1 MENLSIADYSGLSGI
16 PIASFTP
23 TSIVELAQYLKAN
36 PEASFRIGAGL
47 SGVSGGAVPMP
58 HEHFINLSKLT
69 NISWFD
75 QRAGVLSCEAGTTMR
90 NLLDFVHEGGWDFP
104 VIPGSLDMATVGG
117 MIACNGGGPLTLK
130 FGKIGNYVLS
140 MDILTASGESII
152 VGGKANKISQG
163 ISDKHLWIG
172 SEGSLGIVTNVLLR
186 CIPKLSSLTY
196 YRIAGDSLGV
206 LIDYV
211 PALLKFDP
219 YILELA
225 SKEALNFT
233 SKVNEHVLW
242 VAFNN
247 DPEIPKIKDLRV
259 CKENESIIAERFGIG
274 HNLQTYKPFI
284 DLDVS
289 FPLKYASKGILE
301 VRQLL
306 EKHHLEHIVFGHAGD
321 GNYHIHLF
329 FNGDEQQWEAIT
341 EAFNAI
347 IIKYEGAFSG
357 EHGIGRIHQHRFN
370 AILPSWN
377 QKVYTALKTCLDPK
391 GQLPSLI

>member
-16 PIASFTP
+16 PLASFSP

-69 NISWFD
+69 KISWLD
-75 QRAGVLSCEAGTTMR
+75 QRAGILSCEAGTTMR
-90 NLLDFVHEGGWDFP
+90 SLLDFVQEGGWDFP

-117 MIACNGGGPLTLK
+117 MIACNGGGPLSLK

-186 CIPKLSSLTY
+186 CIPKHTPLCY
-196 YRIAGDSLGV
+196 FRIASDALDV

-211 PALLKFDP
+211 PELLKYDP
-219 YILELA
+219 WILELA
-225 SKEALNFT
+225 SKEALKFT

-247 DPEIPKIKDLRV
+247 DPEFPKIKDLRV
-259 CKENESIIAERFGIG
+259 SQENESILAERFGIG

-289 FPLKYASKGILE
+289 FPLINASQGILE
-301 VRQLL
+301 LSQLL
-306 EKHHLEHIVFGHAGD
+306 QQHQLEHIVFGHAGD
-321 GNYHIHLF
+321 GNYHIHVF
-329 FNGDEQQWEAIT
+329 FNHDQEHWEAIT
-341 EAFNAI
+341 DVFDAI
-347 IIKYEGAFSG
+347 IINHEGALSG
-357 EHGIGRIHQHRFN
+357 EHGIGRIHQHRFK
-370 AILPSWN
+370 AFLPSWN
-377 QKVYTALKTCLDPK
+377 QKVYAALKTCLDPK